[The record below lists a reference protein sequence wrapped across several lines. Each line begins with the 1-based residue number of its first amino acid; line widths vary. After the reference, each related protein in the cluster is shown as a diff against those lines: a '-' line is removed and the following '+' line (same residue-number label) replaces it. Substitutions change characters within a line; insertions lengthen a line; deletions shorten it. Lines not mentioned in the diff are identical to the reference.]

1 MADRP
6 LLERIARH
14 LSEGDADR
22 WGDRLADAASIL
34 ALMKDADPAMR
45 EAGDMATWS
54 AMVDAALAQRWSLV
68 LVVNEVDNGGFPEFL
83 ADALL
88 RTETRARTESYAV
101 ATGKRPWMHPSEVRD
116 RENLAPDD
124 TFDSL
129 PLPGAPL
136 VEVTQQ

>member
-14 LSEGDADR
+14 LSEADADR
-22 WGDRLADAASIL
+22 WADRLADAASIL

-68 LVVNEVDNGGFPEFL
+68 PGSTGSDPAAG
-83 ADALL
+83 AD
-88 RTETRARTESYAV
+88 EE
-101 ATGKRPWMHPSEVRD
+101 GEI
-116 RENLAPDD
+116 
-124 TFDSL
+124 SL
-129 PLPGAPL
+129 PPEAVGTDRADWIHLHHMQEHRA
-136 VEVTQQ
+136 